1 MTCLLDNLLDLV
13 ETTVEG
19 YQEVEGYVCLHLKL
33 LNRGTH
39 CPHCNYYT
47 AELHQTTQI
56 LVRDLS
62 SFGKPVYLRVPRRR
76 FYCPKCQR
84 YSTEKIEFLAERRNY
99 TKRYEQHIYE
109 RVLSSNVAEIS
120 RIECLSCA
128 EVEGIFR
135 RISSEKK
142 RLGTSKKADNG

>member
-1 MTCLLDNLLDLV
+1 MTSLLDNLLNLAG
-13 ETTVEG
+13 TTVEG
-19 YQEVEGYVCLHLKL
+19 YQEVEGYVCLQLKL
-33 LNRGTH
+33 LNRGTN

-47 AELHQTTQI
+47 TELHQTTQM
-56 LVRDLS
+56 LARDLP

-84 YSTEKIEFLAERRNY
+84 YSTERIKFLVERRNY
-99 TKRYEQHIYE
+99 TKRYEQDIYE
-109 RVLSSNVAEIS
+109 KVLSSSIAQVS
-120 RIECLSCA
+120 RIECLTCA

-135 RISSEKK
+135 RISSKKK